1 MRFLTKCQQHPYFLN
16 KLKIKEGGGGVDF
29 YSQILQEGLTLRS
42 LYMWCPNP
50 AGLSIQPNP
59 TSLKVINKHTIIFY
73 LFQNEEGE
81 GGGGK
86 LRNMNCL

>member
-1 MRFLTKCQQHPYFLN
+1 
-16 KLKIKEGGGGVDF
+16 
-29 YSQILQEGLTLRS
+29 
-42 LYMWCPNP
+42 MWCPNS

-81 GGGGK
+81 GGGQIK
-86 LRNMNCL
+86 EHELLISTNFSIIHK